1 MASHPLPDQYR
12 AMTKIKLMAPSYRDH
27 NISTYLPDTLL
38 GGKKGNKANT
48 KKQVLIQKNH
58 RELRN
63 K

>member
-1 MASHPLPDQYR
+1 
-12 AMTKIKLMAPSYRDH
+12 MAPSYRDH

-63 K
+63 KWKKKNLQSAGELFPEWK